1 MRIDVRVLAHAL
13 AIVALTAMPLAA
25 AEIPGTSAITTVTV
39 FPRGAEVTRTGQLK
53 VEQGEHI
60 LVFKDLPA
68 QALEGSIRVEGR
80 STGRLEIGS
89 VDTRKVKVPRLDPTT
104 SQSERRK
111 LELAIEKL
119 VDERAVVDAEVKAAE
134 TQKKFIEALVALPN
148 RPAPGGGSPPE
159 GGDKW
164 ADIFSLIGTRL
175 AEAEKAR
182 LAAAI
187 KVREFDRR
195 IVDLEKVLSSLAPV
209 EDERTEVRVNVTAA
223 AALEANLLVRYQV
236 PSATW
241 HSLYDARLMT
251 GARNVAP
258 SLILIRRA
266 AIQQRSGED
275 WRDVTLTLSTTR
287 PSSGASAPT
296 LPPLSVDYVPDRSKA
311 QGYMP
316 PSPAPASR
324 ARRVTSDGAGRRDE
338 TEADAAPAREVAVEE
353 QQAIVEATPFQAI
366 FALPGKMTVLTTG
379 EVKRTQ
385 IDGAKVEPTIVVRA
399 VPRLQPQAY
408 LYAKMAMP
416 KTTAYLPGP
425 ISLFRD
431 GTYVGTG
438 QLPLLSPGQE
448 HEIGFGADDS
458 VRVRHATVEDK
469 RGETG
474 LISSS
479 QTDTR
484 SFRITIK
491 NLHERAITTS
501 VLDHMPVSKQQD
513 IKVELTGKTPPTK
526 RDVEEKLGVLAWEA
540 TLQPDEERQIEFGYR
555 ISWPAGK
562 SVRISWPVG
571 KNTMW
576 ER

>member
-1 MRIDVRVLAHAL
+1 MRIDVRVLAHAI
-13 AIVALTAMPLAA
+13 AVVTLTATPLSA
-25 AEIPGTSAITTVTV
+25 AEVPGTSAITAVTV
-39 FPRGAEVTRTGQLK
+39 FPRGAEVTRTAQLK
-53 VEQGEHI
+53 VAQGEHV

-89 VDTRKVKVPRLDPTT
+89 VDTRKVKVPRLDPAT

-119 VDERAVVDAEVKAAE
+119 DDERAVVAAEIKAAE
-134 TQKKFIEALVALPN
+134 TQKRFIEALVALPG
-148 RPAPGGGSPPE
+148 RPPAAPAPLGEKREEWG
-159 GGDKW
+159 
-164 ADIFSLIGTRL
+164 DIFSLIGTRL

-182 LAAAI
+182 LAATV

-195 IVDLEKVLSSLAPV
+195 IEDLEKALSTLAPV
-209 EDERTEVRVNVTAA
+209 EDERTEVRVNVVAA
-223 AALEANLLVRYQV
+223 AALEATLLVRYQV

-241 HSLYDARLMT
+241 HSLYDARLTT

-258 SLILIRRA
+258 GLVLIRRA

-275 WRDVTLTLSTTR
+275 WRDVSLSLSTTR
-287 PSSGASAPT
+287 PSKGAAAPA
-296 LPPLSVDYVPDRSKA
+296 LSSLTVDYVPELHTPRPLA
-311 QGYMP
+311 
-316 PSPAPASR
+316 SPAPAGRSR
-324 ARRVTSDGAGRRDE
+324 EAAAPQAAREEAATDK
-338 TEADAAPAREVAVEE
+338 TEAKEVAIEE
-353 QQAIVEATPFQAI
+353 QRASVEATPFQAI
-366 FALPGKMTVLTTG
+366 FALPSKMTVLTTG

-385 IDGAKVEPTIVVRA
+385 IDEAKVEPTIVVRT
-399 VPRLQPQAY
+399 VPRLQAQAY
-408 LYAKMAMP
+408 LYAKVTMP

-438 QLPLLSPGQE
+438 QLPLLSPAQE

-458 VRVRHATVEDK
+458 VRVRYATIEDK
-469 RGETG
+469 RGESG

-484 SFRITIK
+484 SFRTTVK
-491 NLHERAITTS
+491 NLHERAIAIS

-513 IKVELTGKTPPTK
+513 IKVELTGKTPPTR
-526 RDVEEKLGVLAWEA
+526 RDVDDKRGVLAWEA
-540 TLQPDEERQIEFGYR
+540 TLQPDEERQIDFGFR

-562 SVRISWPVG
+562 RVTYGR
-571 KNTMW
+571 
-576 ER
+576 

>member
-1 MRIDVRVLAHAL
+1 MRIDVRVLAHAFVL
-13 AIVALTAMPLAA
+13 VALTALPLAA

-39 FPRGAEVTRTGQLK
+39 FPRGAEVTRAAQLK
-53 VEQGEHI
+53 VAQGEHI

-89 VDTRKVKVPRLDPTT
+89 VDTRKVKVPHLDPAT

-119 VDERAVVDAEVKAAE
+119 EDERAVVAAEVTAAE
-134 TQKKFIEALVALPN
+134 TQKKFIEAMVALPN
-148 RPAPGGGSPPE
+148 RPAPMGGPLAGS
-159 GGDKW
+159 GDKW
-164 ADIFSLIGTRL
+164 ADVFSLIGTRL

-182 LAAAI
+182 LAAAV
-187 KVREFDRR
+187 KVRDFDRR
-195 IVDLEKVLSSLAPV
+195 ISDLEKALSSLAPV

-223 AALEANLLVRYQV
+223 AGLEANLLVRYQV
-236 PSATW
+236 PSANW

-287 PSSGASAPT
+287 PSSGASAPM
-296 LPPLSVDYVPDRSKA
+296 LPPLSVDYVPDPSKSRGVVSP
-311 QGYMP
+311 Q

-324 ARRVTSDGAGRRDE
+324 PRNLASERAGRRDE
-338 TEADAAPAREVAVEE
+338 AEVDAAPVPEVAVEE
-353 QQAIVEATPFQAI
+353 QQARVEATPFQAV

-385 IDGAKVEPTIVVRA
+385 IDGTKVEPTIVVRA
-399 VPRLQPQAY
+399 VPLLQPQAY
-408 LYAKMAMP
+408 LYAKVAMP
-416 KTTAYLPGP
+416 KTTAHLPGP

-438 QLPLLSPGQE
+438 RLPLLSPGQE

-458 VRVRHATVEDK
+458 VRVRHATIEDK

-484 SFRITIK
+484 SFRITVK
-491 NLHERAITTS
+491 NLHERAITIS
-501 VLDHMPVSKQQD
+501 ILDHMPVSKQQE
-513 IKVELTGKTPPTK
+513 IKVELTGKTPPTR
-526 RDVEEKLGVLAWEA
+526 RDVDEKRGVLAWEA

-562 SVRISWPVG
+562 SVMYR
-571 KNTMW
+571 
-576 ER
+576 R

>member
-1 MRIDVRVLAHAL
+1 
-13 AIVALTAMPLAA
+13 
-25 AEIPGTSAITTVTV
+25 
-39 FPRGAEVTRTGQLK
+39 
-53 VEQGEHI
+53 
-60 LVFKDLPA
+60 
-68 QALEGSIRVEGR
+68 
-80 STGRLEIGS
+80 
-89 VDTRKVKVPRLDPTT
+89 
-104 SQSERRK
+104 
-111 LELAIEKL
+111 
-119 VDERAVVDAEVKAAE
+119 
-134 TQKKFIEALVALPN
+134 
-148 RPAPGGGSPPE
+148 
-159 GGDKW
+159 
-164 ADIFSLIGTRL
+164 
-175 AEAEKAR
+175 
-182 LAAAI
+182 
-187 KVREFDRR
+187 
-195 IVDLEKVLSSLAPV
+195 
-209 EDERTEVRVNVTAA
+209 
-223 AALEANLLVRYQV
+223 
-236 PSATW
+236 
-241 HSLYDARLMT
+241 MT

-296 LPPLSVDYVPDRSKA
+296 LPPLTVDYLPDPAKTRGLVSP
-311 QGYMP
+311 Q

-324 ARRVTSDGAGRRDE
+324 PRSVASEGTGRREDVV
-338 TEADAAPAREVAVEE
+338 ANVAPARELEIEE
-353 QQAIVEATPFQAI
+353 QRASVDATPFQAI

-385 IDGAKVEPTIVVRA
+385 IDDAKVEPTIVVRA
-399 VPRLQPQAY
+399 VPRLQAQAY
-408 LYAKMAMP
+408 LYAKATMP

-484 SFRITIK
+484 SFRITVK
-491 NLHERAITTS
+491 NLHERAITIS
-501 VLDHMPVSKQQD
+501 VLDHVPVSKQQD
-513 IKVELTGKTPPTK
+513 IKVELTGKTPPTR
-526 RDVEEKLGVLAWEA
+526 RDVDEKRGLLAWEA

-562 SVRISWPVG
+562 GVMYGR
-571 KNTMW
+571 
-576 ER
+576 

>member
-1 MRIDVRVLAHAL
+1 MGIYVRVLAHA
-13 AIVALTAMPLAA
+13 IVLVAATTMPLAA

-39 FPRGAEVTRTGQLK
+39 FPRGAEITRTAQLK
-53 VEQGEHI
+53 VAQGEHV

-68 QALEGSIRVEGR
+68 QALDGSIRVEGR

-89 VDTRKVKVPRLDPTT
+89 VDTRKVKVPRLDPAT

-119 VDERAVVDAEVKAAE
+119 EDERAVVEAEMKAAE
-134 TQKKFIEALVALPN
+134 TQKKFIEALVALPT
-148 RPAPGGGSPPE
+148 RPAPTGGPSAE
-159 GGDKW
+159 GGNKW
-164 ADIFSLIGTRL
+164 ADVFSLIGTRL

-182 LAAAI
+182 IAATI

-195 IVDLEKVLSSLAPV
+195 GADLEKALSGLAPV

-275 WRDVTLTLSTTR
+275 WRDVTLSLSTTR

-296 LPPLSVDYVPDRSKA
+296 LPPISVDFVPDPSKA
-311 QGYMP
+311 RNVGA
-316 PSPAPASR
+316 PAPSAMPT
-324 ARRVTSDGAGRRDE
+324 APPRRVVSEAAGRRDE
-338 TEADAAPAREVAVEE
+338 AESERAERRDAPIEEQRASVEVA
-353 QQAIVEATPFQAI
+353 PFQAL

-379 EVKRTQ
+379 EVKRAQ
-385 IDGAKVEPTIVVRA
+385 IDDAKVEPTIVVRA
-399 VPRLQPQAY
+399 VPRLQTLAY
-408 LYAKMAMP
+408 LYAKVTMP
-416 KTTAYLPGP
+416 KTTAFLPGSV
-425 ISLFRD
+425 SLFRD

-438 QLPLLSPGQE
+438 QLPLLAAGQE

-484 SFRITIK
+484 SFRITVK
-491 NLHERAITTS
+491 NLHERAIAIS
-501 VLDHMPVSKQQD
+501 VLDHVPVSKQQD
-513 IKVELTGKTPPTK
+513 IKVEMTGKTPPTR
-526 RDVEEKLGVLAWEA
+526 RDVDEKRGVLAWES
-540 TLQPDEERQIEFGYR
+540 TLQPDEERQIDFGYR

-562 SVRISWPVG
+562 GLMFGR
-571 KNTMW
+571 
-576 ER
+576 

>member
-1 MRIDVRVLAHAL
+1 MRIDVRVLAHAIAL
-13 AIVALTAMPLAA
+13 VALTAAPLAA

-39 FPRGAEVTRTGQLK
+39 FPRGAEVTRAAQLK
-53 VEQGEHI
+53 VAQGEHV

-89 VDTRKVKVPRLDPTT
+89 VDTRKVKVPHLDPAT

-119 VDERAVVDAEVKAAE
+119 EDERAVVEADVKAAE
-134 TQKKFIEALVALPN
+134 TQKKFIEALVALPT
-148 RPAPGGGSPPE
+148 RPKAALSSNAEKGE
-159 GGDKW
+159 EWGD
-164 ADIFSLIGTRL
+164 IYLLIGTRL

-182 LAAAI
+182 LAATI
-187 KVREFDRR
+187 KVRDFDRR
-195 IVDLEKVLSSLAPV
+195 IADLEKALSSLAPV

-296 LPPLSVDYVPDRSKA
+296 LPPLTVDYLPDPAKTRGLVSP
-311 QGYMP
+311 Q

-324 ARRVTSDGAGRRDE
+324 PRSVASEGTGRREDVV
-338 TEADAAPAREVAVEE
+338 ANVAPARELEIEE
-353 QQAIVEATPFQAI
+353 QRASVDATPFQAI

-385 IDGAKVEPTIVVRA
+385 IDDAKVEPTIVVRA
-399 VPRLQPQAY
+399 VPRLQAQAY
-408 LYAKMAMP
+408 LYAKATMP

-484 SFRITIK
+484 SFRITVK
-491 NLHERAITTS
+491 NLHERAITIS
-501 VLDHMPVSKQQD
+501 VLDHVPVSKQQD
-513 IKVELTGKTPPTK
+513 IKVELTGKTPPTR
-526 RDVEEKLGVLAWEA
+526 RDVDEKRGLLAWEA

-562 SVRISWPVG
+562 GVMYGR
-571 KNTMW
+571 
-576 ER
+576 

>member
-1 MRIDVRVLAHAL
+1 MRIDVRVLPH
-13 AIVALTAMPLAA
+13 AIVLAALTAAPLAA

-39 FPRGAEVTRTGQLK
+39 FPRGAEITRTAQLK
-53 VEQGEHI
+53 IAQGEHI
-60 LVFKDLPA
+60 LIFKDLPA
-68 QALEGSIRVEGR
+68 QALGASIRVEGR

-89 VDTRKVKVPRLDPTT
+89 VDTRKVQVPRLDPAT

-111 LELAIEKL
+111 LELAVEKL
-119 VDERAVVDAEVKAAE
+119 DDERAVVTAEVTAAE
-134 TQKKFIEALVALPN
+134 TQKKFIEALIALPN
-148 RPAPGGGSPPE
+148 RPPAAASSQGE
-159 GGDKW
+159 KREEWGDMVT
-164 ADIFSLIGTRL
+164 LVGTRL

-187 KVREFDRR
+187 KVRDFDRR
-195 IVDLEKVLSSLAPV
+195 IDDLEKALSSLAPV
-209 EDERTEVRVNVTAA
+209 EDERTEVRVNVAA
-223 AALEANLLVRYQV
+223 AAGLEATVLIRYQV

-258 SLILIRRA
+258 GLTLIRRA

-275 WRDVTLTLSTTR
+275 WRDVSLSLSTTR
-287 PSSGASAPT
+287 PSSGAAAPS
-296 LPPLSVDYVPDRSKA
+296 LSSLTVDYMSE
-311 QGYMP
+311 MP
-316 PSPAPASR
+316 APRPYASPAPVARSR
-324 ARRVTSDGAGRRDE
+324 
-338 TEADAAPAREVAVEE
+338 DAAAPQVAREDAGATAEKAESREMGIEE
-353 QQAIVEATPFQAI
+353 QQATVEATPFQAVFSI
-366 FALPGKMTVLTTG
+366 PSKMTVLTTG

-385 IDGAKVEPTIVVRA
+385 IDDAKVEPAIVVRA
-399 VPRLQPQAY
+399 VPRLQTQAY
-408 LYAKMAMP
+408 LYAKVTMP
-416 KTTAYLPGP
+416 KATAYLPGQ

-431 GTYVGTG
+431 GTYVGIG

-458 VRVRHATVEDK
+458 VRVRYATIEDK

-484 SFRITIK
+484 SFRTVVK
-491 NLHERAITTS
+491 NLHERAIAIS

-513 IKVELTGKTPPTK
+513 IKVELTGKTPPTR
-526 RDVEEKLGVLAWEA
+526 RDVDDKRGILAWEA

-562 SVRISWPVG
+562 RVIYGR
-571 KNTMW
+571 
-576 ER
+576 